1 MTYRDYGYYGC
12 AYLGARVLQLV
23 ALISVIGLVGKFI
36 DEIAK
41 TKHSAPGELTGTL
54 VVAVICALWTLLSL
68 SAYDDTYIPY
78 FATALVDLAIFI
90 PLVVVAAV
98 LGGPLSQTT
107 CADLPAS
114 ASAVLLP
121 LPAAS
126 PVSYLVFVGAGQ
138 TTCYELAAVW
148 GLAIALCVLFT
159 VSAVAAAFLWLG
171 KRRALPPGPPSKRA
185 APSSAAPSIT
195 AADDFELL
203 PQPPPPPHFD

>member
-1 MTYRDYGYYGC
+1 M
-12 AYLGARVLQLV
+12 
-23 ALISVIGLVGKFI
+23 
-36 DEIAK
+36 
-41 TKHSAPGELTGTL
+41 
-54 VVAVICALWTLLSL
+54 
-68 SAYDDTYIPY
+68 
-78 FATALVDLAIFI
+78 
-90 PLVVVAAV
+90 
-98 LGGPLSQTT
+98 
-107 CADLPAS
+107 
-114 ASAVLLP
+114 LLP